1 MELIP
6 CDGVQFLI
14 TVGLAHTWF
23 PLGFRVSSRFRLKA
37 QLPERVFGQRDDAE
51 VMFVGK
57 GQRFGPVEKERFA
70 RVHGKTAVVLFDEEA
85 HGLQPDGRQVHAFVL
100 FGLKRLI
107 ATQPSPRS
115 SPPRRRAASVPSRHS
130 TATTMPCLTTMHW
143 PMSNRP
149 SASAMGQP

>member
-1 MELIP
+1 MQKL
-6 CDGVQFLI
+6 CLSARASASALSKKSV
-14 TVGLAHTWF
+14 
-23 PLGFRVSSRFRLKA
+23 
-37 QLPERVFGQRDDAE
+37 
-51 VMFVGK
+51 
-57 GQRFGPVEKERFA
+57 FA

-100 FGLKRLI
+100 FGLEAFDRH
-107 ATQPSPRS
+107 ATFAAQFTAAPQGSV
-115 SPPRRRAASVPSRHS
+115 RAFEHS